1 MHSMGTS
8 VLLSWKDDAQTAV
21 ELFSCSEC
29 IQILIGRPTNQGCR
43 KVFRSGLHFTAVN
56 LNFLLIVCV
65 SFFLFPPCHLHAVFL
80 HFPLLRF
87 HPASV
92 AHLPSLPPTVHP
104 PPFSSATNISTPFI
118 ILFHQ
123 TSSVKHAVLF
133 FLLITQFVS
142 GTAAVA
148 NFTLLLLS
156 TSFLSCRPLLIFL
169 VLLLFT

>member
-1 MHSMGTS
+1 MHSLGTG
-8 VLLSWKDDAQTAV
+8 VLLSWKDNAQTAV

-29 IQILIGRPTNQGCR
+29 IQILIWRPTNQGCR

-65 SFFLFPPCHLHAVFL
+65 SYSHHATSTLFFL

-104 PPFSSATNISTPFI
+104 PPFSSATNISTRFI

-123 TSSVKHAVLF
+123 TSSFKHTVLF

-156 TSFLSCRPLLIFL
+156 SSFLSCRPLLIFL